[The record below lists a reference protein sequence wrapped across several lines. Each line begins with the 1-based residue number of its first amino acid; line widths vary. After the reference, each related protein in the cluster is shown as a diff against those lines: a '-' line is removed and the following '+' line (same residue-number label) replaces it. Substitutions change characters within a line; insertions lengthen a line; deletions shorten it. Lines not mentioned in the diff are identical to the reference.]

1 MRSAPFFGSSCYD
14 WGMLEAVCR
23 PRAPFPRLHVRGVPA
38 VAWIEHRAWRHG
50 GPDWQLWIERGG
62 TLSRAKCQLRLE
74 IESKLRAWLL
84 RTCRAPLNTLSFEEL
99 RLVAEGKIR
108 EARRAH
114 AGSID
119 ILMHRLQ
126 PTPNP

>member
-1 MRSAPFFGSSCYD
+1 
-14 WGMLEAVCR
+14 MLEAVYR
-23 PRAPFPRLHVRGVPA
+23 PGAPFPRLYVRGAPA
-38 VAWIEHRAWRHG
+38 KAWIEHQRWRHG
-50 GPDWQLWIERGG
+50 SPDWQLWIERGG

-84 RTCRAPLNTLSFEEL
+84 RTCRAPLSTLSFEEL

-108 EARRAH
+108 DARRAH

-119 ILMHRLQ
+119 TLMHR
-126 PTPNP
+126 PDTPPVPHLSS